1 MVSEHEA
8 QATVP
13 LIYDVDGDQQV
24 EPLTDGLLV
33 LRHQFGFEGSALT
46 NGALGSNAT
55 ITNASDI
62 ATYISTRR
70 VSFDLDGNSTLDP
83 LTDGL
88 LLMRYLFGFTGEQMT
103 YNAVD
108 LTAARSTYGE
118 IVDHI
123 ASYSIKPRFIYQNK
137 CTQFDG
143 ETICF
148 TPSEANFKAV
158 TVEGPQGEEPYGTIQ
173 VQSLLEAWPKGE
185 V

>member
-1 MVSEHEA
+1 MLSRRSISCLGFSPKSFVFIALLVMVSGHEA

-46 NGALGSNAT
+46 DGALGSNAT

-62 ATYISTRR
+62 ATYISTRK
-70 VSFDLDGNSTLDP
+70 VSFDLDGNGTLDP

-88 LLMRYLFGFTGEQMT
+88 LLIRYLFGFAGEQMT

-108 LTAARSTYGE
+108 STAARSTYAE

-123 ASYSIKPRFIYQNK
+123 ASYSIKPRFIYPVSY
-137 CTQFDG
+137 THLTLP
-143 ETICF
+143 TIC
-148 TPSEANFKAV
+148 SV
-158 TVEGPQGEEPYGTIQ
+158 
-173 VQSLLEAWPKGE
+173 
-185 V
+185 